1 MDSMLNCLVV
11 GRCWKYVVNY
21 SFISFHVR
29 NPIINR
35 RKKHAMMIPNDKQI
49 GWEIQNPVEIIVFVG
64 RYGSILASDS
74 FSLMEDEIMES
85 MEITSAM

>member
-1 MDSMLNCLVV
+1 
-11 GRCWKYVVNY
+11 
-21 SFISFHVR
+21 
-29 NPIINR
+29 
-35 RKKHAMMIPNDKQI
+35 MMIPNDKQI